1 MMIKRLKIWILFLF
15 FSSQLLGQD
24 YIEYQRIFNRI
35 DEDILTKNDTVAVDR
50 LDSIYSNYEFVYA
63 KHCMK
68 ALQICIS
75 ANDSIQANKWLEKCF
90 KQGIPIW
97 LVESNLIT
105 NKSRSF
111 SSTQQTFKSYDS
123 LHLIRISTIDTNLE
137 RKIDSL
143 LMIDQKFTQKVNN
156 GYVLFLPVYW
166 IQWRVNNK
174 LQLKELKKIIEIYGY
189 PEEKLLGLPF
199 IQDSLLFSKHVN
211 FWGLSEL
218 RDSRI
223 QIMLQHC
230 YSTGHKIDFN
240 FSNIL
245 YENVCNG
252 NLPPYQYALI
262 MDFMM
267 PNKRKYINSNFGFKE
282 GSYNNIIHF
291 NRYFIGLNTIEQ
303 EKRNTLI
310 ERDRRK
316 NKRANSEIMLE

>member
-1 MMIKRLKIWILFLF
+1 
-15 FSSQLLGQD
+15 
-24 YIEYQRIFNRI
+24 
-35 DEDILTKNDTVAVDR
+35 
-50 LDSIYSNYEFVYA
+50 
-63 KHCMK
+63 MK

-75 ANDSIQANKWLEKCF
+75 ANDSIQANKWLEKFF
-90 KQGIPIW
+90 KKGIPIW